1 MWQTSESRR
10 RVLSLDE
17 STSLLGKQT
26 HVGSENR
33 KSYYKVLDRRVFVN
47 VQTNDDDFTT
57 IPQFKKISKN
67 INTHIN
73 TKTSK
78 HTNSF
83 WWIWTLSPIR
93 YCKIWRP
100 SPESILS
107 LWPPH
112 VSSDTS
118 RGDSTEKVKIFS
130 PSSEFPMKNKTKTKM
145 ISSRRKT
152 VQRLLCSSVNQ
163 ERRSRLFSLKRGGK
177 RAESWKAEAFP
188 QSRNFINLHLKV
200 TDSTHKTTAGL
211 HTNRTTRAKFWY
223 LQFTLISHGVIC
235 TWISIWV
242 TPQNR
247 GWGSYLSYS
256 GSPHSRGSF
265 QTAPVKLHLWSMPKA
280 VLLSTMNMEPV
291 FIGKVSDL
299 SVSMSDVKM
308 ESGCEISRYPSPGD
322 RLKRFR
328 DAPALPG
335 AVSLGTLSL
344 EGDARL
350 NS

>member
-1 MWQTSESRR
+1 MISQ
-10 RVLSLDE
+10 LFLN
-17 STSLLGKQT
+17 L
-26 HVGSENR
+26 
-33 KSYYKVLDRRVFVN
+33 
-47 VQTNDDDFTT
+47 
-57 IPQFKKISKN
+57 KKINKN
-67 INTHIN
+67 IN

-83 WWIWTLSPIR
+83 RWIWT
-93 YCKIWRP
+93 P
-100 SPESILS
+100 SPNS
-107 LWPPH
+107 LLQNTKAKPWIH
-112 VSSDTS
+112 SFIVAT
-118 RGDSTEKVKIFS
+118 T
-130 PSSEFPMKNKTKTKM
+130 SEFRHLPGRLNRKGKNILTQQWIPSEKQGKNKNVIKTQKDCTEIPM
-145 ISSRRKT
+145 
-152 VQRLLCSSVNQ
+152 
-163 ERRSRLFSLKRGGK
+163 LFSESGK
-177 RAESWKAEAFP
+177 EVQIFLTKERNKKGAESWKAEAFP
-188 QSRNFINLHLKV
+188 QSRNFINLHYLKV

-211 HTNRTTRAKFWY
+211 HINRATRSKFWY
-223 LQFTLISHGVIC
+223 LQLTLISYGVIC

-247 GWGSYLSYS
+247 GWGSCLSYS

-265 QTAPVKLHLWSMPKA
+265 QTASVKLLLWPMPKA
-280 VLLSTMNMEPV
+280 VLISTMNMEPV

-322 RLKRFR
+322 WLKHFR

-344 EGDARL
+344 GGDAML